1 MQMKY
6 DENSYDALL
15 ERIFLISPSV
25 QNVGFAPDAYKPGLE
40 GMRAFSRKLGDPWKR
55 FRCIHVAG
63 TNGKGSVASMLAS
76 ILTCSPCEAAELL
89 TGGSAPR
96 NAPPGPTGPNTVHLR
111 VGLYTSPHLT
121 DFRERMK
128 VITSRGWRMPT
139 KRQVWDFFQKYDTS
153 GLSFFEMTT
162 GLAFWWFAKQ
172 KVDIAVIETG
182 LGGLLDS
189 TNIITPELCV
199 ITSIGLD
206 HCALLG
212 NTRAEIAVQKAG
224 IFKSG
229 VPAVVAAEDPETA
242 PVFRAKAK
250 ALDCPLIFAD
260 HEPSSVDEDTILR
273 RMDLQ
278 GPCQRQN
285 LHTALIA
292 LKTLGY
298 APDIPAIEKTAK
310 RTGLRGRWETL
321 CKKPRVIC
329 DIGHNPPALQLN
341 FSRLAAMG
349 RNLIIVYGIM
359 ADKDLEGI
367 APLMPADAAYI
378 LVSPDTPRAMP
389 HHTLFQ
395 KLSRLRPGLNLREA
409 PCVADGITLALSLAG
424 PRDLVYIGG
433 STFVVTEAITYFDNL
448 Q

>member
-1 MQMKY
+1 MQMKF
-6 DENSYDALL
+6 DEKSYEALL
-15 ERIFLISPSV
+15 ERIYAISPSV

-40 GMRAFSRKLGDPWKR
+40 GMRAFSKKLGDPWKR

-76 ILTCSPCEAAELL
+76 GIPFK
-89 TGGSAPR
+89 
-96 NAPPGPTGPNTVHLR
+96 
-111 VGLYTSPHLT
+111 VGLYTSPHLM

-128 VITSRGWRMPT
+128 VITDRGWRMPT

-162 GLAFWWFAKQ
+162 GLAFWWFSKQ

-224 IFKSG
+224 IFKGG

-250 ALDCPLIFAD
+250 ELGCPLVFAD
-260 HEPSSVDEDTILR
+260 SESSPVDEAAVLP

-285 LHTALIA
+285 LHTALTA
-292 LKTLGY
+292 LKILGF
-298 APDIPAIEKTAK
+298 APDIRAIEKTAK

-341 FSRLAAMG
+341 FSRLAALG
-349 RNLIIVYGIM
+349 RNLIMVYGIM

-367 APLMPADAAYI
+367 APLMPSDATYI
-378 LVSPDTPRAMP
+378 LVSPDTPRALP
-389 HHTLFQ
+389 HHALFE
-395 KLSRLRPGLNLREA
+395 KLSRLRPGLSLKEA
-409 PCVADGITLALSLAG
+409 PGVAEGISLALSLAG
-424 PRDLVYIGG
+424 PSDLIYIGG

>member
-1 MQMKY
+1 MKY
-6 DENSYDALL
+6 DEKSYEALL
-15 ERIFLISPSV
+15 EKIFLISPSV

-40 GMRAFSRKLGDPWKR
+40 GMRAFSAKLGDPWKR

-76 ILTCSPCEAAELL
+76 MLASIIP
-89 TGGSAPR
+89 
-96 NAPPGPTGPNTVHLR
+96 LR

-128 VITSRGWRMPT
+128 VITGRGWRMPT

-162 GLAFWWFAKQ
+162 GLALWWFAKQ

-189 TNIITPELCV
+189 TNIITPDLCV

-224 IFKSG
+224 IFKRG

-242 PVFRAKAK
+242 PVFRARAE
-250 ALDCPLIFAD
+250 ALGCPLIFAD
-260 HEPSSVDEDTILR
+260 SEPSPVDEAAVLP

-292 LKTLGY
+292 LKILGY
-298 APDIPAIEKTAK
+298 APDIRAIEKTAK

-359 ADKDLEGI
+359 ADKDLAGI
-367 APLMPADAAYI
+367 APLMPADATYI
-378 LVSPDTPRAMP
+378 LVSPDTPRALP
-389 HHTLFQ
+389 HHALFE
-395 KLSRLRPGLNLREA
+395 KLSHLRPGLSLREA
-409 PCVADGITLALSLAG
+409 PGVADGIALALSLAG
-424 PRDLVYIGG
+424 PQDLIYIGG

>member
-63 TNGKGSVASMLAS
+63 TNGKGSVASMIAS
-76 ILTCSPCEAAELL
+76 SIPLK
-89 TGGSAPR
+89 
-96 NAPPGPTGPNTVHLR
+96 

-250 ALDCPLIFAD
+250 ALGCPLIFAD
-260 HEPSSVDEDTILR
+260 HEPSSVDEDSILR

-367 APLMPADAAYI
+367 APLMPADASYI

-409 PCVADGITLALSLAG
+409 PGVADGISLALSLAG
-424 PRDLVYIGG
+424 PRDLIYIGG

>member
-1 MQMKY
+1 MKF
-6 DENSYDALL
+6 DEKNYEALL
-15 ERIFLISPSV
+15 ERIYAISPSV

-76 ILTCSPCEAAELL
+76 SLASHIP
-89 TGGSAPR
+89 
-96 NAPPGPTGPNTVHLR
+96 LR
-111 VGLYTSPHLT
+111 VGLYTSPHLM

-128 VITSRGWRMPT
+128 VITDRGWRMPT
-139 KRQVWDFFQKYDTS
+139 KRQVWDFFRKYDTS

-212 NTRAEIAVQKAG
+212 GTRAEIAVQKAG

-242 PVFRAKAK
+242 PVFRAKAE
-250 ALDCPLIFAD
+250 ALGCPLVFAD
-260 HEPSSVDEDTILR
+260 SEPSPVDEAVVLP

-285 LHTALIA
+285 LHTALTA
-292 LKTLGY
+292 LKMLGF
-298 APDIPAIEKTAK
+298 APDIRAVEKTAK

-321 CKKPRVIC
+321 CKKPKVIC

-349 RNLIIVYGIM
+349 RKLIIVYGIM

-367 APLMPADAAYI
+367 APLMPADATCI
-378 LVSPDTPRAMP
+378 LVSPDTPRALP
-389 HHTLFQ
+389 HHALFE
-395 KLSRLRPGLNLREA
+395 KLSRLRPGLSLKEA
-409 PCVADGITLALSLAG
+409 PGVADGISLALSLAG
-424 PRDLVYIGG
+424 PKDLIYIGG

>member
-6 DENSYDALL
+6 DEKSYNGLL
-15 ERIFLISPSV
+15 EKIFLISPSV
-25 QNVGFAPDAYKPGLE
+25 QDVGFAPDAYKPGLE
-40 GMRAFSRKLGDPWKR
+40 GMRAFSERLGDPWKR

-76 ILTCSPCEAAELL
+76 SLCKAAKPL

-96 NAPPGPTGPNTVHLR
+96 NALPGPAGPDTRPLR

-128 VITSRGWRMPT
+128 VITDRGWRMPT

-212 NTRAEIAVQKAG
+212 GTRAEIAVQKAG

-229 VPAVVAAEDPETA
+229 IPAVVASEDDETA
-242 PVFRAKAK
+242 PVFRATAE
-250 ALDCPLIFAD
+250 ALGCPLIFAD
-260 HEPSSVDEDTILR
+260 SEPSSVDEAAILP

-278 GPCQRQN
+278 GPCQGQN
-285 LHTALIA
+285 LHTALTA
-292 LKTLGY
+292 LKVLGY
-298 APDIPAIEKTAK
+298 SPDIPAIEKTAK
-310 RTGLRGRWETL
+310 RTGLQGRWETL
-321 CKKPRVIC
+321 RKKPKVIC

-367 APLMPADAAYI
+367 APLMPADAGYI
-378 LVSPDTPRAMP
+378 LVSPDTPRALP
-389 HHTLFQ
+389 HHALFE
-395 KLSRLRPGLNLREA
+395 KLSRLRPELSLREA
-409 PCVADGITLALSLAG
+409 SGVAEGISLALSLAG
-424 PRDLVYIGG
+424 PEDLIYIGG

>member
-63 TNGKGSVASMLAS
+63 TNGKGSVASMIAS
-76 ILTCSPCEAAELL
+76 SIPLK
-89 TGGSAPR
+89 
-96 NAPPGPTGPNTVHLR
+96 

>member
-6 DENSYDALL
+6 DEKSYNGLL
-15 ERIFLISPSV
+15 EKIFLISPSV

-40 GMRAFSRKLGDPWKR
+40 GMRAFSERLGDPWKR

-76 ILTCSPCEAAELL
+76 SLCKAAKPL

-96 NAPPGPTGPNTVHLR
+96 NAPPGPAGPDTRPLR

-128 VITSRGWRMPT
+128 VITDRGWRMPT

-212 NTRAEIAVQKAG
+212 GTRAEIAVQKAG

-229 VPAVVAAEDPETA
+229 IPAVVASEDDETA
-242 PVFRAKAK
+242 PVFRATAE
-250 ALDCPLIFAD
+250 ALGCPLIFAD
-260 HEPSSVDEDTILR
+260 SEPSSVDEAAILP

-278 GPCQRQN
+278 GPCQGQN
-285 LHTALIA
+285 LHTALTA
-292 LKTLGY
+292 LKVLGY
-298 APDIPAIEKTAK
+298 SPDIPAIEKTAK
-310 RTGLRGRWETL
+310 RTGLQGRWETL
-321 CKKPRVIC
+321 RKKPKVIC

-367 APLMPADAAYI
+367 APLMPADAGYI
-378 LVSPDTPRAMP
+378 LVSPDTPRALP
-389 HHTLFQ
+389 HHALFE
-395 KLSRLRPGLNLREA
+395 KLSRLRPELSLREA
-409 PCVADGITLALSLAG
+409 SGVAEGISLALSLAG
-424 PRDLVYIGG
+424 PEDLIYIGG

>member
-6 DENSYDALL
+6 DEKSYEALL
-15 ERIFLISPSV
+15 ERIFAISPSV

-40 GMRAFSRKLGDPWKR
+40 GMRAFSAKLGDPWKR

-76 ILTCSPCEAAELL
+76 MLASIIP
-89 TGGSAPR
+89 
-96 NAPPGPTGPNTVHLR
+96 LR

-121 DFRERMK
+121 DFRARMK
-128 VITSRGWRMPT
+128 VITGRGWRRPT

-162 GLAFWWFAKQ
+162 GLALWWFAKQ

-189 TNIITPELCV
+189 TNIITPDLCV

-224 IFKSG
+224 IFKRG

-242 PVFRAKAK
+242 PVFRARAE

-260 HEPSSVDEDTILR
+260 SEPSPVDEAAVLP

-298 APDIPAIEKTAK
+298 APDIIIK
-310 RTGLRGRWETL
+310 ETT
-321 CKKPRVIC
+321 V
-329 DIGHNPPALQLN
+329 
-341 FSRLAAMG
+341 
-349 RNLIIVYGIM
+349 
-359 ADKDLEGI
+359 
-367 APLMPADAAYI
+367 
-378 LVSPDTPRAMP
+378 
-389 HHTLFQ
+389 
-395 KLSRLRPGLNLREA
+395 
-409 PCVADGITLALSLAG
+409 
-424 PRDLVYIGG
+424 
-433 STFVVTEAITYFDNL
+433 
-448 Q
+448 

>member
-6 DENSYDALL
+6 DEKSYDALL
-15 ERIFLISPSV
+15 EKIFLISPSV

-40 GMRAFSRKLGDPWKR
+40 GMRAFSERLGDPWKR

-76 ILTCSPCEAAELL
+76 GIACKHAMPL
-89 TGGSAPR
+89 TGGPAPR
-96 NAPPGPTGPNTVHLR
+96 NAPPGPAGLDTPLR

-128 VITSRGWRMPT
+128 VITDRGWRMPT

-224 IFKSG
+224 IFKRG

-242 PVFRAKAK
+242 PVFRAGAE
-250 ALDCPLIFAD
+250 ALGCPLIFAD
-260 HEPSSVDEDTILR
+260 SETSPVDEDAVLP

-292 LKTLGY
+292 LKALGY
-298 APDIPAIEKTAK
+298 APDIAAIEKTAK

-321 CKKPRVIC
+321 RKRPQVIC
-329 DIGHNPPALQLN
+329 DIGHNPPALRLN

-349 RNLIIVYGIM
+349 RKLIIVYGIM

-378 LVSPDTPRAMP
+378 LVSPDTPRALP
-389 HHTLFQ
+389 HHALFER
-395 KLSRLRPGLNLREA
+395 LSRLRPGLSLREA
-409 PCVADGITLALSLAG
+409 PGVADGIALALSLAG
-424 PRDLVYIGG
+424 PRDLIYIGG

>member
-1 MQMKY
+1 MKY
-6 DENSYDALL
+6 DEKSYNGLL
-15 ERIFLISPSV
+15 EKIFLISPSV

-40 GMRAFSRKLGDPWKR
+40 GMRAFSERLGDPWKR

-76 ILTCSPCEAAELL
+76 SLCKAAKPL

-96 NAPPGPTGPNTVHLR
+96 NAPPGPAGPDTRPLR

-128 VITSRGWRMPT
+128 VITDRGWRMPT

-212 NTRAEIAVQKAG
+212 GTRAEIAVQKAG

-229 VPAVVAAEDPETA
+229 IPAVVASEDDETA
-242 PVFRAKAK
+242 PVFRATAE
-250 ALDCPLIFAD
+250 ALGCPLIFAD
-260 HEPSSVDEDTILR
+260 SEPSSVDEAAILP

-278 GPCQRQN
+278 GPCQGQN
-285 LHTALIA
+285 LHTALTA
-292 LKTLGY
+292 LKVLGY
-298 APDIPAIEKTAK
+298 SPDIPAIEKTAK
-310 RTGLRGRWETL
+310 RTGLQGRWETL
-321 CKKPRVIC
+321 RKKPKVIC

-367 APLMPADAAYI
+367 APLMPADAGYI
-378 LVSPDTPRAMP
+378 LVSPDTPRALP
-389 HHTLFQ
+389 HHALFE
-395 KLSRLRPGLNLREA
+395 KLSRLRPELSLREA
-409 PCVADGITLALSLAG
+409 SGVAEGISLALSLAG
-424 PRDLVYIGG
+424 PEDLIYIGG